1 MGILPVLLA
10 LSIPV
15 SAVALLNARQEYRT
29 QGKLTT
35 WGLAL
40 VCLMLFVPNLLLEYA
55 TRYSWPDSLVDY
67 AGAALS
73 LAGLALCLAG
83 IVHFRSMRKVF
94 CMEPG
99 ALTLTGPYRW
109 GRNPQYLGWLLFVGG
124 FALMYW
130 SPWCLAALLVVAVSL
145 HLLVLI
151 EEEHLRR
158 VFGEPYVEFCRRVP
172 RYLGRPRPAA

>member
-10 LSIPV
+10 LSLLV
-15 SAVALLNARQEYRT
+15 SAVALLNARREYRT
-29 QGKLTT
+29 DGKLST
-35 WGLAL
+35 WGLIL

-55 TRYSWPDSLVDY
+55 TRYSWPDTAVEY
-67 AGAALS
+67 AGAI
-73 LAGLALCLAG
+73 LAILGLALCLAG
-83 IVHFRSMRKVF
+83 IVHFRSTRKVF

-99 ALTLTGPYRW
+99 SLTLTGPYRW
-109 GRNPQYLGWLLFVGG
+109 GRNPQYLGWLLFVAG
-124 FALMYW
+124 FAVMYW

-158 VFGEPYVEFCRRVP
+158 VFGQPYIEFCRRVP
-172 RYLGRPRPAA
+172 RYFGPRRSDA